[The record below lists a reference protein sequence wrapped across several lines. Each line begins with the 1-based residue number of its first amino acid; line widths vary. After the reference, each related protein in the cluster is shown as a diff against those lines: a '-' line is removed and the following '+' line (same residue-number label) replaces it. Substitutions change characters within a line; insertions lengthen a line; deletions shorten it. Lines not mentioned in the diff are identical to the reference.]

1 MRVILRRIAGVHS
14 VFGVLVLPQSALPAL
29 LRLLALAI
37 VLPAL
42 RLLPLVL
49 SMLHVLHRLPRLQVL
64 PVTSGMLP
72 GRERGSGHDHCR
84 RRRSNEGEEKTSI
97 CHRPVSGVGNR
108 NVVAIQNQKRTPAT
122 RRVSLPRPPA
132 SRKRSFVSPYLF
144 THSTPM
150 YGANWR
156 VIS

>member
-72 GRERGSGHDHCR
+72 GRERGAGYDNCGCYGGD
-84 RRRSNEGEEKTSI
+84 EGEEKSLA
-97 CHRPVSGVGNR
+97 CHCPVSE
-108 NVVAIQNQKRTPAT
+108 
-122 RRVSLPRPPA
+122 
-132 SRKRSFVSPYLF
+132 
-144 THSTPM
+144 
-150 YGANWR
+150 
-156 VIS
+156 